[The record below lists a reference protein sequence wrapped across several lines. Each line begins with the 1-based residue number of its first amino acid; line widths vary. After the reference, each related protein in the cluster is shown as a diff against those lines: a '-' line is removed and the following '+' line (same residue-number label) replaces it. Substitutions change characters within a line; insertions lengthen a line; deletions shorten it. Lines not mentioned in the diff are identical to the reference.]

1 MIEAWDA
8 VDLDQ
13 SCTIGD
19 EFSEYIGKNR
29 QWILLVDLK
38 SGINPNGLA
47 LGTERIPITKMGKIM
62 RNFGWVMGWN

>member
-1 MIEAWDA
+1 MVLLMMSFLNVLERI
-8 VDLDQ
+8 
-13 SCTIGD
+13 
-19 EFSEYIGKNR
+19 R

-62 RNFGWVMGWN
+62 KNFGGLMG

>member
-1 MIEAWDA
+1 MMSFLNVLERI
-8 VDLDQ
+8 
-13 SCTIGD
+13 
-19 EFSEYIGKNR
+19 R

-62 RNFGWVMGWN
+62 KNFGGLMG

>member
-1 MIEAWDA
+1 
-8 VDLDQ
+8 LDQ
-13 SCTIGD
+13 SCTISD

-47 LGTERIPITKMGKIM
+47 LGTERIPVTK
-62 RNFGWVMGWN
+62 WVR

>member
-1 MIEAWDA
+1 MTETWDT
-8 VDLDQ
+8 VDLNQ
-13 SCTIGD
+13 SGTIGD
-19 EFSEYIGKNR
+19 EFSECIGKNR

-62 RNFGWVMGWN
+62 KNFGGVMGWD